1 MPRKIDGAGGRQGG
15 SKVDIFYGSFIV
27 IGMKKKNL
35 ITFGT
40 GILILIYIVYTLEPH
55 EVLNALLSARPEY
68 FLLAGLFYFLNDVVA
83 ALSLKII
90 TSPKISLPE
99 LIISHMC
106 GMFYSNATPGRIGYY
121 YTAFSISKKTE
132 TSRSGNIGI
141 LTLFQGINFLIKVFL
156 CIMALI
162 YFSSFIV
169 DTESR
174 VYLLLVSLSPILGVF
189 LIVLALYTNILN
201 KILIKIPIL
210 RNSIRYI
217 TPMQDAVRGV
227 DKEKILKLVI
237 LSLFGW
243 IFMSAQWFFLAISMD
258 LENFIY
264 LTALMLQPLLT
275 TIMFVPI
282 SPSGLG
288 LAEGGSALLFKVV
301 GLTPANGVAFML
313 LVRINSIF
321 IDFFGIIDMKIHG
334 KG

>member
-1 MPRKIDGAGGRQGG
+1 
-15 SKVDIFYGSFIV
+15 
-27 IGMKKKNL
+27 MKKKNL

-40 GILILIYIVYTLEPH
+40 GILILVYILYTLGPQR
-55 EVLNALLSARPEY
+55 VFNAILSARPEY
-68 FLLAGLFYFLNDVVA
+68 FLLAGLFYLLNEVVA
-83 ALSLKII
+83 ALSLKVI
-90 TSPKISLPE
+90 TSSRISLLE

-174 VYLLLVSLSPILGVF
+174 IYLLLVSLFPILGVF
-189 LIVLALYTNILN
+189 LIILALYTNFLN
-201 KILIKIPIL
+201 KILIGIPIL
-210 RNSIRYI
+210 RNFIEYI
-217 TPMQDAVRGV
+217 ISMQDAVREV
-227 DKEKILKLVI
+227 DREKMLKLII

-243 IFMSAQWFFLAISMD
+243 IFMSAQWFFLAISMGIK
-258 LENFIY
+258 NFTY
-264 LTALMLQPLLT
+264 LTALMIQPLLT

-288 LAEGGSALLFKVV
+288 LAEGGSALLFRVV

-321 IDFFGIIDMKIHG
+321 IDLFGIIDMKIHG